1 MECRQVV
8 DSMWKVGEAEARLK
22 QLEVSLDAAELD
34 KQNAL
39 NEAKM
44 AKEMAEFSKSEVK
57 RIESM
62 VSMTCQEMLP
72 TRENLGFV
80 VYGNLH
86 VSILTKDQCSIKYC
100 SLLLKPQPASH
111 YLKPHTKKI
120 KTQKKRI
127 KLDVQLEISS
137 HAATSKH

>member
-1 MECRQVV
+1 MECRQVI
-8 DSMWKVGEAEARLK
+8 DGMWKVGEAEARLK

-57 RIESM
+57 RIELM

-72 TRENLGFV
+72 TRENLGIV
-80 VYGNLH
+80 V
-86 VSILTKDQCSIKYC
+86 
-100 SLLLKPQPASH
+100 
-111 YLKPHTKKI
+111 
-120 KTQKKRI
+120 
-127 KLDVQLEISS
+127 
-137 HAATSKH
+137 